1 MIVTTDIADILYRDC
16 QELFVPITKHLESA
30 GKFIPANG
38 RLLAS
43 TVNAYGEHIAN
54 VSTELIP
61 FGKTFT
67 GELKEERIIIH
78 VKGQTPSKYWEKC
91 FVEVNLCVPDLGLN
105 IANTIRLKTLE
116 RLAKKHFRSLS
127 GEYDGTRYHYEIDT
141 IHIEADTALKC
152 HFVNCRILFNAL
164 NVK

>member
-16 QELFVPITKHLESA
+16 KAFGIDIV
-30 GKFIPANG
+30 
-38 RLLAS
+38 
-43 TVNAYGEHIAN
+43 
-54 VSTELIP
+54 P
-61 FGKTFT
+61 FGNTLT
-67 GELKEERIIIH
+67 GELKGERITIH

-91 FVEVNLCVPDLGLN
+91 FCDVNLCVPDLGVK
-105 IANTIRLKTLE
+105 IANTLRLKELE
-116 RLAKKHFRSLS
+116 RKAKQLFRSVS
-127 GEYDGTRYHYEIDT
+127 GEFDNTKYHYEVDT

>member
-16 QELFVPITKHLESA
+16 KTFGIEI
-30 GKFIPANG
+30 
-38 RLLAS
+38 
-43 TVNAYGEHIAN
+43 
-54 VSTELIP
+54 IP
-61 FGKTFT
+61 FGKTLT
-67 GELKEERIIIH
+67 GELKDERITIH

-105 IANTIRLKTLE
+105 IANAIRLKGLE
-116 RLAKKHFRSLS
+116 RKAKELFKSVTDEF
-127 GEYDGTRYHYEIDT
+127 DGTRYNYEIDT

-152 HFVNCRILFNAL
+152 HFINCRILFNAL